1 MDHHQDATT
10 KSQVDVARL
19 KKAVAI
25 RVVLVFVLMGLIFFW
40 PAGTFCYWQAW
51 VYTFILLIPM
61 LFVMAW
67 LFRNRPELLERRI
80 RMKEKEREQKAII
93 RWGSIVILTAL
104 VLPGIDKRL
113 GWSSVPLAIVIIA
126 DLIVLAAYGLCVLVF
141 KENRY
146 ASRVVEVAAKQSV
159 ITTGPYSLIRHPMY
173 LAVLIMY
180 IFSPLALGS
189 YWAVLPAL
197 LLIFV
202 LVARIRNEEKVLLE
216 ELAGYGEYMQRVRFR
231 LIPGIW

>member
-1 MDHHQDATT
+1 MVGNENVVPGN
-10 KSQVDVARL
+10 QVDMARL

-40 PAGTFCYWQAW
+40 PAGTFRYWQAW
-51 VYTFILLIPM
+51 VYMSILLIPM

-67 LFRNRPELLERRI
+67 LFRNAPELLERRI

-104 VLPGIDKRL
+104 VLPGIDRRL

-146 ASRVVEVAAKQSV
+146 ASRVVEVDAKQSV

-180 IFSPLALGS
+180 ILSPLALGS
-189 YWAVLPAL
+189 YWAVLPAV

-202 LVARIRNEEKVLLE
+202 LVARIRNEEKVLLA
-216 ELAGYGEYMQRVRFR
+216 ELAGYREYVQRVKYR

>member
-1 MDHHQDATT
+1 MHENKNSSPDNP
-10 KSQVDVARL
+10 VDIARL
-19 KKAVAI
+19 KKMIAI
-25 RVVLVFVLMGLIFFW
+25 RVVLVFVGMGLMFFL
-40 PAGTFCYWQAW
+40 PAGTFRYWQAW
-51 VYTFILLIPM
+51 VYTSILFIPM
-61 LFVMAW
+61 LFVMACF
-67 LFRNRPELLERRI
+67 FRKDPEFLERRI

-104 VLPGIDKRL
+104 VLPGFDRRF
-113 GWSSVPLAIVIIA
+113 GWSSVPLAVVLIA
-126 DLIVLAAYGLCVLVF
+126 DFLVLAGYGLCILVF

-146 ASRVVEVAAKQSV
+146 ASRVVEVTAEQSV
-159 ITTGPYSLIRHPMY
+159 IATGPYSHIRHPMY

-180 IFSPLALGS
+180 ILSPLALGS

-202 LVARIRNEEKVLLE
+202 LIARIKNEEKVLTQELE
-216 ELAGYGEYMQRVRFR
+216 GYREYVQRVRYR